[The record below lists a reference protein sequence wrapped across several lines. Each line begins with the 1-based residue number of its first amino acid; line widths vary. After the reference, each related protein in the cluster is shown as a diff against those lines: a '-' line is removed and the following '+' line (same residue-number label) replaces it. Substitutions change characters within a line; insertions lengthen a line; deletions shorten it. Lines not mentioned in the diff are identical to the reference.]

1 MSDAANQIDRPKLF
15 RIVCRD
21 CDTLIEFVATQTDGA
36 VAGDV
41 GFTFSDEKERERLL
55 AWPHHG
61 HNCDVLAARIVG
73 NA

>member
-1 MSDAANQIDRPKLF
+1 MSDAANQIERPKLF

-21 CDTLIEFVATQTDGA
+21 CDEMIEFVATQTVGA

-41 GFTFSDEKERERLL
+41 GFTFSDDAERLRL
-55 AWPHHG
+55 LEWPHHG

-73 NA
+73 SG